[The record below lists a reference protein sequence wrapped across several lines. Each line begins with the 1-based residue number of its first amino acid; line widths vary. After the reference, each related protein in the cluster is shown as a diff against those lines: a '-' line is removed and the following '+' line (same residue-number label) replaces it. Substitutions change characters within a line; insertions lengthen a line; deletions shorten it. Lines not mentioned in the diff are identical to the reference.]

1 MEDLRFLDF
10 EISALAGL
18 EDLVNAELVR
28 LRERTITER
37 RQEHGEELEYLGM
50 DIHRSLDY
58 ARTRSIEGCLK
69 FRVKQPDDTDVPDD
83 RFDLWGYECNET
95 A

>member
-10 EISALAGL
+10 EISAHAGSD
-18 EDLVNAELVR
+18 DLVNAQLVR

-58 ARTRSIEGCLK
+58 ARTRSIKGCLK
-69 FRVKQPDDTDVPDD
+69 FRVK
-83 RFDLWGYECNET
+83 ET
-95 A
+95 V